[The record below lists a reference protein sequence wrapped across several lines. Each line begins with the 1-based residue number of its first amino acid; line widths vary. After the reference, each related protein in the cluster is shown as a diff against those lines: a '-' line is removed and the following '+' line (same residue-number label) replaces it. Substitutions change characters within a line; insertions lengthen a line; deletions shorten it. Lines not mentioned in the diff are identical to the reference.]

1 MAAIITWSTSALGH
15 HLVVLWG
22 KGLVMGTLQFGS
34 IKLTE
39 ERNVV
44 RIINLKCNFM
54 GKEFHGNNCHNKLIR
69 SMVIIN

>member
-15 HLVVLWG
+15 SLVVLWG

-44 RIINLKCNFM
+44 RIINLMQLN
-54 GKEFHGNNCHNKLIR
+54 G
-69 SMVIIN
+69 